1 MAVTPITKA
10 TATTAGETL
19 LPPEVRPTR
28 KRYLALDAFRGF
40 IMIVLA
46 SRGFGFSGLQGDP
59 TWGRIAHWF
68 DHVPWEGGVFWD
80 MIQPSFMFMV
90 GVAMPFA
97 LARRR
102 ELGATNRDNFR
113 HILVRSIHLI
123 ILSQIIIWV
132 DAGRIKPQLINVLSQ
147 IAFTYFLT
155 YLIMQWRWRYQAV
168 AAVALLAGW
177 TALFFAFPGPDGPF
191 SPRNHIG
198 LRVDRAIFHYDYDP
212 AYSTL
217 NFIPST
223 VWTLAG
229 AWVGRMLMTWNEQCA
244 TAILAVPLHG
254 RDARGTSHASNL
266 KKLAGGMVLC
276 FAVALALHPW
286 IPFIKQLC
294 TASFIL
300 YSLGWVL
307 LMLIGFYLVI
317 EMMGYRKWTFPLV
330 VVGMNSIFIYFVS
343 EVLFEWLDR
352 AVGVFTFH
360 YNFIGKLAP
369 VAQAT
374 TVLLVMWYACY
385 WLYKRAIFFKL

>member
-1 MAVTPITKA
+1 MHAIASIGVVLRETMAPTEVHPGTK
-10 TATTAGETL
+10 
-19 LPPEVRPTR
+19 RC
-28 KRYLALDAFRGF
+28 LALDAFRGF

-46 SRGFGFSGLQGDP
+46 SQGFGFSGLQGDP

-97 LARRR
+97 LGRRR
-102 ELGATNRDNFR
+102 ELGATDRDNFR
-113 HILVRSIHLI
+113 HVLGRSIRLI

-132 DAGRIKPQLINVLSQ
+132 GAGRIRPQLINVLSQ

-155 YLIMQWRWRYQAV
+155 YLMMRWRWRYQAV
-168 AAVALLAGW
+168 AAVGLLAGW

-191 SPRNHIG
+191 SQRNHIG
-198 LRVDRAIFHYDYDP
+198 LVVDRAIFHYDYDP

-229 AWVGRMLMTWNEQCA
+229 AWVGRLLMTSK
-244 TAILAVPLHG
+244 
-254 RDARGTSHASNL
+254 ARGSNL
-266 KKLAGGMVLC
+266 KKLAAGMILS
-276 FAVALALHPW
+276 FAAAFALHPW

-294 TASFIL
+294 TASFMV
-300 YSLGWVL
+300 YSLAWVL
-307 LMLIGFYLVI
+307 FILTGFYLVI
-317 EMMGYRKWTFPLV
+317 EMIGYRKWTFPLV

-343 EVLFEWLDR
+343 EVLFRWLDR

-360 YNFIGKLAP
+360 YNFMGKLAP
-369 VAQAT
+369 MAQAT
-374 TVLLVMWYACY
+374 TVLVVMWCACY